1 MADIEFKDN
10 RIEVKRAIQGKI
22 GKFLIE
28 ASSLVVAQVA
38 KNTRVKTGQT
48 KNSWKVNV
56 NESEN
61 EAIIG
66 SELENA
72 IWEECGTG
80 EYALNGDGRKT
91 AWWYKDKTTG
101 KWHRTKGK
109 KPTRAFYKAYL
120 STKDKVIQKAEEVFK
135 ELE

>member
-10 RIEVKRAIQGKI
+10 RVEVKRAIEGKI
-22 GKFLIE
+22 GKFLVE
-28 ASSLVVAQVA
+28 VSSLVVAQVA

-48 KNSWKVNV
+48 KNSWKANV
-56 NESEN
+56 NESKN

-72 IWEECGTG
+72 IWEEFGTG
-80 EYALNGDGRKT
+80 EYALNGNGRKT
-91 AWWYKDKTTG
+91 PWGYKNKITG
-101 KWHRTKGK
+101 KRYKTKGK

-120 STKDKVIQKAEEVFK
+120 STKDKVIQIAEEVFK